1 MVDHVG
7 AAPVPPDVNACP
19 TVPAALAM
27 VSAVVK
33 FKDAMVGAVANTLLP
48 VPVLVTLTKF
58 LLASVATALDAV
70 KPATLAVVPTN
81 SALAMPTPPA
91 VIIDPDVVFVASVT
105 NVELIPNAKGIR
117 AVVVVCPSLVMAVD
131 KPVARSAVSALK
143 TVLLMDVPVTTG
155 CPDVLIWNVPEPL

>member
-1 MVDHVG
+1 MPLVG
-7 AAPVPPDVNACP
+7 VP
-19 TVPAALAM
+19 
-27 VSAVVK
+27 SAGVTK
-33 FKDAMVGAVANTLLP
+33 VGLVANTLLP
-48 VPVLVTLTKF
+48 VPVLVTLTRF

-70 KPATLAVVPTN
+70 KPDKVVVPAILAVVPTY

-131 KPVARSAVSALK
+131 KPVARSAVNALK
-143 TVLLMDVPVTTG
+143 TVLLIDVPVTTG
-155 CPDVLIWNVPEPL
+155 CPDVLIWNVPEPLYDMI

>member
-1 MVDHVG
+1 
-7 AAPVPPDVNACP
+7 
-19 TVPAALAM
+19 
-27 VSAVVK
+27 
-33 FKDAMVGAVANTLLP
+33 
-48 VPVLVTLTKF
+48 
-58 LLASVATALDAV
+58 
-70 KPATLAVVPTN
+70 
-81 SALAMPTPPA
+81 MPTPPA

>member
-1 MVDHVG
+1 MAVPSEIVG
-7 AAPVPPDVNACP
+7 PEI
-19 TVPAALAM
+19 
-27 VSAVVK
+27 
-33 FKDAMVGAVANTLLP
+33 VGPVANTLLP
-48 VPVLVTLTKF
+48 VPVLVTLTRP
-58 LLASVATALDAV
+58 LDASVATALDAV
-70 KPATLAVVPTN
+70 RLEKIGCALNVATPPRVTAPATLAVVPTY

>member
-1 MVDHVG
+1 MAVPSEIVG
-7 AAPVPPDVNACP
+7 LDMLGVAIVG
-19 TVPAALAM
+19 
-27 VSAVVK
+27 VV
-33 FKDAMVGAVANTLLP
+33 ASTLLP
-48 VPVLVTLTKF
+48 VPVLVTLTSP
-58 LLASVATALDAV
+58 LDASVATALDAV
-70 KPATLAVVPTN
+70 RLEKIGCALNVATPPRVTAPATLAVVPTY

-105 NVELIPNAKGIR
+105 NVELMPNAKGIR